1 MHSTRAHSWG
11 AEIPNRLR
19 VSSSKSRSQEWKFTI
34 DLATTVVYTSPNKL
48 PRPLRSK
55 RVNHDRVVPLL
66 QALGSSNSRDDAWAE
81 FLESYSSV
89 LYRTAR
95 ACTQDQDA
103 AADCYLHICER
114 LARDGCRRLRKF
126 KAGGSASF
134 TTWLRVVARNLCFDW
149 HRSRFGRHRPFKAM
163 QQLSPLELEVYNS
176 RIVDRS
182 SQQET
187 LHRVKSRFPGL
198 YITDLSE
205 IEERLVGSLTSRQN
219 WILGTVRRPEFGTT
233 VAVLGEE
240 DEPGIVDIADPTPN
254 QEMQIADRERH
265 ARLQKAVDS
274 LPARERLLL
283 QLRFEQELSLEEIA
297 RLCGLD
303 RAQSVHRTLASVLK
317 KLHQAMK

>member
-1 MHSTRAHSWG
+1 
-11 AEIPNRLR
+11 
-19 VSSSKSRSQEWKFTI
+19 
-34 DLATTVVYTSPNKL
+34 
-48 PRPLRSK
+48 
-55 RVNHDRVVPLL
+55 
-66 QALGSSNSRDDAWAE
+66 
-81 FLESYSSV
+81 
-89 LYRTAR
+89 
-95 ACTQDQDA
+95 
-103 AADCYLHICER
+103 
-114 LARDGCRRLRKF
+114 
-126 KAGGSASF
+126 
-134 TTWLRVVARNLCFDW
+134 
-149 HRSRFGRHRPFKAM
+149 
-163 QQLSPLELEVYNS
+163 
-176 RIVDRS
+176 
-182 SQQET
+182 
-187 LHRVKSRFPGL
+187 
-198 YITDLSE
+198 
-205 IEERLVGSLTSRQN
+205 VGSLTSRQN